1 MNRNLQ
7 TPHRLSRSLARPH
20 ETERD
25 MWRAYLIAAGA
36 ALGLVAVWAALVL
49 FAA

>member
-1 MNRNLQ
+1 MNRSLQ
-7 TPHRLSRSLARPH
+7 PTYRLTRSLARPH

-36 ALGLVAVWAALVL
+36 ALGLIAAWAMLVT

>member
-7 TPHRLSRSLARPH
+7 PPRGVSRTLARPP
-20 ETERD
+20 ETERE
-25 MWRAYLIAAGA
+25 MWRAYLIVAGT
-36 ALGLVAVWAALVL
+36 ALGLIAVWAVLVS

>member
-7 TPHRLSRSLARPH
+7 SSLHVSRSLARPA
-20 ETERD
+20 ETEKD

-36 ALGLVAVWAALVL
+36 ALGLVAVWAMLVT

>member
-1 MNRNLQ
+1 MKPNLHPPRRVAR
-7 TPHRLSRSLARPH
+7 TLARPP

-25 MWRAYLIAAGA
+25 MWRAYLIVAGT
-36 ALGLVAVWAALVL
+36 ALGLLAVWAVLVS

>member
-7 TPHRLSRSLARPH
+7 PPYRRSRSLARPH
-20 ETERD
+20 ETERE

-36 ALGLVAVWAALVL
+36 ALGLIAAWAVLVT

>member
-7 TPHRLSRSLARPH
+7 GPFRTSRSLAQPR
-20 ETERD
+20 EAEKD
-25 MWRAYLIAAGA
+25 MWRAYLIVVGA
-36 ALGLVAVWAALVL
+36 ALGLIAVWATLVT

>member
-7 TPHRLSRSLARPH
+7 PPRRLSRSLARPH
-20 ETERD
+20 ETERE

-36 ALGLVAVWAALVL
+36 ALGLIAVWAALVM